1 MVIKIVIKAIL
12 LATSAAALN
21 ASCSPGG
28 NFDLST
34 WDLQLPIGSPGAV
47 ETISSNSLQGCSGW
61 QDFDYFFTESS
72 DGALVMKVPGSV
84 ASSGCV
90 TTPNSQHCR
99 TELHEKGSWDP
110 NDENNRLIVTLS
122 VPLPDNSGHGTVIG
136 QIHILDSIST
146 SVNTTTLYS
155 SLLI

>member
-28 NFDLST
+28 NFDLSI

-72 DGALVMKVPGSV
+72 DGVLVMNVPGSV

-122 VPLPDNSGHGTVIG
+122 VPLPDNSSHGTVIG

-146 SVNTTTLYS
+146 SVNTTILYTV
-155 SLLI
+155 LF